1 MTNSPDRNLER
12 MISTLSAT
20 DLEIGTVDP
29 LLLVLGVI
37 GTLIYFAVGVGVLAL
52 GFAVLDGLTP
62 GNLRHQVY
70 VDRNPNAALLLAG
83 NHLALAV
90 IVVTAIVT
98 SSDGFAQGI
107 ADSLVYGLVG
117 VVLQATALLIM
128 NRVLPGRIT
137 ALVAEP
143 RTSGAAWAVAITL
156 FSIGLV
162 NAAALS

>member
-1 MTNSPDRNLER
+1 
-12 MISTLSAT
+12 
-20 DLEIGTVDP
+20 
-29 LLLVLGVI
+29 
-37 GTLIYFAVGVGVLAL
+37 
-52 GFAVLDGLTP
+52 
-62 GNLRHQVY
+62 
-70 VDRNPNAALLLAG
+70 
-83 NHLALAV
+83 
-90 IVVTAIVT
+90 VTAIVT